1 MNYKTVIRS
10 LFLCFI
16 VTSIATAQANCND
29 HFRKLEVKLDEQFFD
44 RHFFKKINKEEFIE
58 FIEFIKSKSN
68 LEQKQILNN
77 LRMRSEYSFPLG
89 QDFNNLVN
97 RLIKEGINKNLV
109 DEVLLNQPNKFL
121 SFNFNTETKLYETFL
136 LIDKKY
142 YDELNL
148 KINLLSLESNLKED
162 LKRSIF
168 ELGLNDSEQIKLI
181 SFINEQSIK
190 THNVNEYLSFF
201 NFMKTTKRTQYK
213 TLIENLNKIQSK
225 DIKINEIL
233 SFQKNQRKFNQ
244 FEQDQ
249 YLTLLKNSSKN
260 KQINKSELLEKAKHK
275 RNIYESVYYSC
286 ANKKSTKHLEN
297 AQKKLAIIKQLL
309 SNTSTVLGYTAAN
322 WNQEKNLDW
331 FSRLGYEV
339 GMTTATGH
347 ISNKVNR
354 TRYDNLFKQSLASYT
369 TYGIIDI
376 LDTNL
381 YNHVFNNETKI
392 VEEFDKIK
400 KSPDWKDKILEL
412 EEKLEK
418 SQIEE
423 HFYQKIE
430 SSFTDQKF
438 DLNKLTLDDLNS
450 EEVQEEILKLIAL
463 NLYEETQDGAII
475 HTGSSPLDYYTYNR
489 LFGLVAAPKS
499 ILMSQYLT
507 KILCMGELKP
517 ALAYFQVISLY
528 AIDSIITDQ
537 LYFHGR
543 KELLTPQ
550 K

>member
-1 MNYKTVIRS
+1 MNYRTVIRS
-10 LFLCFI
+10 LFFCFI
-16 VTSIATAQANCND
+16 VTNIATAYSNCND
-29 HFRKLEVKLDEQFFD
+29 HFKKLEIKLDEQFFD
-44 RHFFKKINKEEFIE
+44 RNYIKKINKEEFIE
-58 FIEFIKSKSN
+58 YIRTKSN

-77 LRMRSEYSFPLG
+77 LRMRSEYSLPLG
-89 QDFNNLVN
+89 QDFNNLAN

-109 DEVLLNQPNKFL
+109 DEVLLNQPNKFM
-121 SFNFNTETKLYETFL
+121 SFNFNTETKSYEAFL

-148 KINLLSLESNLKED
+148 KINLLPLESNLKED

-168 ELGLNDSEQIKLI
+168 ELDLNDSEQFKLI
-181 SFINEQSIK
+181 SFISEQFIK

-213 TLIENLNKIQSK
+213 TLIENLKNIQNK

-244 FEQDQ
+244 FEQEE
-249 YLTLLKNSSKN
+249 YLILSKNSSKN
-260 KQINKSELLEKAKHK
+260 KQMNKSELLEKAKHK